1 LTNLSLFNNN
11 LDMKMTLQKAL
22 SLFQFASIDAV
33 STDIIKKRYLDLAQ
47 KKHPDKGGSTQEFI
61 ELKDAYAYLRKFATD
76 AAESVSSN
84 YTNYTNSTSNRG
96 GSNDPYSSGFTN
108 KEYVSN
114 LESVNEELNQKLEF
128 YKREL
133 DKAEGI
139 IRKGN
144 DYNKSV
150 LLTYESIFNKE
161 LDIFNRVEIKV
172 NKIKMDYDASS
183 EQNRNNR
190 DSNLKDLKRQYSPAF
205 KDLINPFQRKIA
217 NDEFM
222 WRQNSIIQEYEDAK
236 QKIDSNYHEAR
247 VDLFQGF
254 FEKISDLL
262 KKNS

>member
-1 LTNLSLFNNN
+1 
-11 LDMKMTLQKAL
+11 MKMTLQRAL

-33 STDIIKKRYLDLAQ
+33 TTDIIKKRYLDLAQ

-61 ELKDAYAYLRKFATD
+61 ELKDAYAYLKKFATD
-76 AAESVSSN
+76 SSESVSSN
-84 YTNYTNSTSNRG
+84 YSTYTNSKTT
-96 GSNDPYSSGFTN
+96 NDYEYGPRSTAN
-108 KEYVSN
+108 KEYVNN
-114 LESVNEELNQKLEF
+114 LESVNSDLNEKLEY

-133 DKAEGI
+133 DKAETI

-161 LDIFNRVEIKV
+161 LDIFNKVEIKI
-172 NKIKMDYDASS
+172 NKIKHDYDTSS
-183 EQNRNNR
+183 EQNRNSR
-190 DSNLKDLKRQYSPAF
+190 DSNLKELKRQYSPAF

-222 WRQNSIIQEYEDAK
+222 WRQNSIIQEYEDSK

-254 FEKISDLL
+254 FEKISELL